1 MKLSF
6 IVPAYNEAKLITESL
21 GSIRAALESLS
32 RPGFE
37 SEIIV
42 VDNNSTDGTG
52 ELAKEAGAT
61 VVFEP
66 VNQIARA
73 RNAGAAHADGDWYI
87 FVDADSYPDAGL
99 IGDVLR
105 AIEKDEVIG
114 GGSTVRMEDL
124 HLLGWVF
131 LNFWNGL
138 SLLCRW
144 AAGSFIFCTA
154 EGFHAVGGFNE
165 ELFASEEIDFSKR
178 LKRHGRARG
187 KGPHARGKGFTILRR
202 HPLRTSERKMHLYSL
217 PEICGFT
224 LRYLCSPRRTV
235 RNRQLLKLWY
245 DGRR

>member
-1 MKLSF
+1 MKLSV

-21 GSIRAALESLS
+21 GSLRTALGSLS

-52 ELAKEAGAT
+52 EIARQLGAT

-66 VNQIARA
+66 VNQIGRA
-73 RNAGAAHADGDWYI
+73 RNAGAAHASGEWYI
-87 FVDADSYPDAGL
+87 FVDADSFPEAEL
-99 IGDVLR
+99 IKDVLL
-105 AIEKDEVIG
+105 AIEGDKLIG
-114 GGSTVRMEDL
+114 GGSTVHMENL
-124 HLLGWVF
+124 HLPGRIF

-138 SLLCRW
+138 SVLCRW
-144 AAGSFIFCTA
+144 AAGSFIFCEA
-154 EGFHAVGGFNE
+154 NGFHAVGGFNE

-178 LKRHGRARG
+178 LKRHGRT
-187 KGPHARGKGFTILRR
+187 RGKGFTILRH
-202 HPLRTSERKMHLYSL
+202 HPLRTSERKMRLYSL
-217 PEICGFT
+217 LEIVGFM